1 MKDAIGIFLMN
12 WRISAVFPLINGY
25 LLDVGC
31 GTNQLVK
38 RYGNGVG
45 VDVYPWEN
53 VDLLV
58 DDTSKLPVE
67 DETFDTIT
75 VIAALNHIPN
85 RREVLYEINRVMKK
99 DGLLIIT
106 MINPIISRIWHFLR
120 RPWDADQNERGI
132 KDGEVYGFTRQ
143 DLKILLKSANFE
155 IIAEK
160 PFMLYLNRVICAK
173 KLDL

>member
-1 MKDAIGIFLMN
+1 MN
-12 WRISAVFPLINGY
+12 WRISAVFPLIRGY

-38 RYGNGVG
+38 RYGNGLG

-53 VDLLV
+53 VDVLV
-58 DDTSKLPVE
+58 EDTSRLPIE

-75 VIAALNHIPN
+75 IIAALNHIPN
-85 RREVLYEINRVMKK
+85 RKQVLNEINRVLKK

-106 MINPIISRIWHFLR
+106 MINPSISRIWHFLR
-120 RPWDADQNERGI
+120 RSRDADQNERGMME
-132 KDGEVYGFTRQ
+132 GEVYGFTRR
-143 DLKILLKSANFE
+143 DLKKLLKSSNFE
-155 IIAEK
+155 VITEK

-173 KLDL
+173 KLEI